1 MGKETMHALK
11 QQFSV
16 TVSGDAAKELQ
27 QLALH
32 YDMPVEDVISRAV
45 ALTIEYERLGRQGYH
60 LGVSKDAAN
69 LDTRFTGIWP

>member
-1 MGKETMHALK
+1 MLRLK
-11 QQFSV
+11 RAFRL

-27 QLALH
+27 QLARH
-32 YDMPVEDVISRAV
+32 YDIPVEEVLSRAV

-69 LDTRFTGIWP
+69 LDFRFTGIWP